1 MCGNDHVLSI
11 LCRRLSLWD
20 CSDSIY
26 MVLKYTWKL
35 NKINM
40 ISEIKANFLKRIRLS
55 QQVFSKVKNDKSQL
69 FITLFIVL
77 VKISPDSYNPNNS
90 FNIQLT

>member
-1 MCGNDHVLSI
+1 MYGSDHVLSI
-11 LCRRLSLWD
+11 LCRRLSLWG

-26 MVLKYTWKL
+26 IVLKYTWKL

-55 QQVFSKVKNDKSQL
+55 QQVFSKVKNDKSQIL
-69 FITLFIVL
+69 ITIFIVL
-77 VKISPDSYNPNNS
+77 VKISPDSYIPNNS
-90 FNIQLT
+90 LNTQLT